1 MTLHTNIERDVILM
15 NLEEQLTKVVS
26 DMYDKRIEDCD
37 DQELYYSVLTL
48 TKQLM

>member
-26 DMYDKRIEDCD
+26 DMYDKRIENPEENG
-37 DQELYYSVLTL
+37 ELNEDV
-48 TKQLM
+48 